1 MLLEPKM
8 KAKSKNNCEVKPFGY
23 KLFLMKK
30 SFLIL
35 TVVSVLSVF
44 SCKKDDGI
52 SCISCSS
59 PETASFQVC
68 EERDGNASV
77 NGQNTGTPY
86 DIYIKGLEEAGA
98 SCGN

>member
-1 MLLEPKM
+1 
-8 KAKSKNNCEVKPFGY
+8 
-23 KLFLMKK
+23 MKK
-30 SFLIL
+30 VPFIIAIIC
-35 TVVSVLSVF
+35 TLSIF

-52 SCISCSS
+52 SCTNCSS

-68 EERDGNASV
+68 EERNGNASV

-86 DIYIKGLEEAGA
+86 DTYIQGLQDAGA